1 MRPSSYI
8 PLFAGAAIAQE
19 STTILNFFQFDSTLT
34 VLGSDASATTFQ
46 NSCPSDG
53 AGISAVPSDLRTSCC
68 LFRCLHVLTPPV
80 NEPSETPAPT
90 PAPRMRRQDDDS
102 NEDYSFC
109 EPYTILQGPET
120 YEMHLTDPTPGAW
133 TVDMA
138 CSWQGAM
145 STADLTCEV
154 TQGGSI
160 PDQASQ
166 VASTSV
172 LSQSEIQEME
182 AYQVVALVAAT
193 GASSA
198 GSASASGGPSSTGSN
213 TGTAAT
219 SPSRS
224 QSGAVVTPSTGL
236 APAGAAPTA
245 MAMIG
250 AVGIFAAAVA
260 L

>member
-8 PLFAGAAIAQE
+8 PLLAGAAIAQE
-19 STTILNFFQFDSTLT
+19 SATILNFFQFDSTLT
-34 VLGSDASATTFQ
+34 VLGSDASATTYE

-53 AGISAVPSDLRTSCC
+53 VGVSVVPSDLLPITDD
-68 LFRCLHVLTPPV
+68 
-80 NEPSETPAPT
+80 PSETPSPT

-133 TVDMA
+133 TMDMA

-145 STADLTCEV
+145 STADLTCDL
-154 TQGGSI
+154 TQSGYV
-160 PDQASQ
+160 PDQADQ

-182 AYQVVALVAAT
+182 AYQVVALVTAT
-193 GASSA
+193 GASSP
-198 GSASASGGPSSTGSN
+198 GSASATGGPSPTGSASG
-213 TGTAAT
+213 TGAT

-224 QSGAVVTPSTGL
+224 QSGAASTPSTGL
-236 APAGAAPTA
+236 APAGSVPTA
-245 MAMIG
+245 MAMVG
-250 AVGIFAAAVA
+250 AVGILAAAVA